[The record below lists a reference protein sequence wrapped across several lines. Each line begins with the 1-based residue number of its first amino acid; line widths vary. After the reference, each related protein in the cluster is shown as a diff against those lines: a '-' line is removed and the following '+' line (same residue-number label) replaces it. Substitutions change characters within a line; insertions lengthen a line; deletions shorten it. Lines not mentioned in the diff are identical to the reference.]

1 MSIYVPNFIEFCQVN
16 QPMLLYPLFLGLYQI
31 ISKGLA
37 PFNVKIKHWVEGQHE
52 VWSIIETQAK
62 EIKQP
67 IIWVHCASYGEFEQG
82 LPIIESLKKEYPAHQ
97 IWLTFFSPSGY
108 LHRKNDTTV
117 NFVSYLPLDGRKNAQ
132 RFLQTIQPSL
142 IVFIKYEFWYYY
154 LAEAK
159 RLSIP
164 TLLMSAIFRKD
175 QLFFKWYGG
184 FYKKMLH
191 LFTFVLVQDENSK
204 KLIIPIIGEEK
215 ITITGDTR
223 FDRVL
228 QTTQQTVS
236 FDWLHKLN
244 ASKII
249 IAGSTWEKDHEI
261 IAAASKELNNYNWII
276 VPHHVD
282 AASIEECK
290 TALPHAT
297 TLTELLHTHQTFNNP
312 KIIIV
317 DQIGLLRSLYQYAY
331 ISYVGGGF
339 GKEGIHNILEPAAF
353 GHPVIWGPHFE
364 KFPEASGLLKMGG
377 GYSIFDSASFL
388 NTIQVLNKNP
398 EQYER
403 ASQNASQF
411 IQQNAGATLKTIQ
424 WIQEKQLLF
433 P

>member
-1 MSIYVPNFIEFCQVN
+1 MSIYVVNFIEFCQVN
-16 QPMLLYPLFLGLYQI
+16 QPMLLYPFFLGLYQI
-31 ISKGLA
+31 ISKRLA
-37 PFNVKIKHWVEGQHE
+37 PFNVKIKHWVEGQKE
-52 VWSIIETQAK
+52 VWHIIESQAK
-62 EIKQP
+62 EIKTP

-82 LPIIESLKKEYPAHQ
+82 LPMIDAIKKEYSTYQ

-108 LHRKNDTTV
+108 LHRKNDKSVHFT
-117 NFVSYLPLDGRKNAQ
+117 SYLPLDSHHHAK
-132 RFLQTIQPSL
+132 RFLQTIRPSL

-159 RLSIP
+159 KLSIP
-164 TLLMSAIFRKD
+164 TILVSAIFRKD

-184 FYKKMLH
+184 FYKKMLQ
-191 LFTFVLVQDENSK
+191 LFTYVLVQDENSK
-204 KLIIPIIGEEK
+204 KLITPIIGEEK
-215 ITITGDTR
+215 IGITGDTR

-228 QTTQQTVS
+228 QTTQQNVS
-236 FDWLHKLN
+236 FDWLYKLN

-261 IAAASKELNNYNWII
+261 IAIASKELNNLNWII

-282 AASIEECK
+282 TASIEKCK
-290 TALPHAT
+290 TAFPHAT
-297 TLTELLHTHQTFNNP
+297 TLTELLQTNQTFNNP
-312 KIIIV
+312 KTIIV
-317 DQIGLLRSLYQYAY
+317 DQIGLLRSLYQFAF

-377 GYSIFDSASFL
+377 GYRIFDGHSL
-388 NTIQVLNKNP
+388 TNTLHLLIHNP
-398 EQYER
+398 EQYQL
-403 ASQNASQF
+403 ASKNASQY

-424 WIQEKQLLF
+424 WIQEKQLLI